1 MKRER
6 HGDEQMFQMCRH
18 SEEQT
23 APVGPNRHS
32 RAKWRDRHGEE
43 QAARTGRWPALQDR
57 PLIR

>member
-1 MKRER
+1 
-6 HGDEQMFQMCRH
+6 MCRH

-43 QAARTGRWPALQDR
+43 QAARTGRWSALQDR